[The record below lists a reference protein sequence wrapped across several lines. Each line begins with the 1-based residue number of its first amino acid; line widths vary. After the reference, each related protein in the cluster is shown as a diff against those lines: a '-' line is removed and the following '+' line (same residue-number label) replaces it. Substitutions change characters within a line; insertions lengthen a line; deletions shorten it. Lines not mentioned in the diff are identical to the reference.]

1 MQQKKLPIWLPMALS
16 GAVIIGIVIG
26 YLLNASQNG
35 GSFLKANRK
44 GNVVSEV
51 YSLIQNK
58 YVDSL
63 QLDSINIAV
72 LQSMLQELDPH
83 SIYISKEDLQN
94 INEGM
99 EGSFF
104 GLGVM
109 YEIIDDTP
117 HIVKILPNGPA
128 QKAGLQVGDKILKA
142 NDSIVF
148 TGKMVNEDFVR
159 KNMRGPEGTNIKL
172 NFLRDGVAKQLYV
185 KRGMIPIPSID
196 ASYLIAPKT
205 GYISINKF
213 ADRTYEEFMDALE
226 PLTKQGINKL
236 ILDLRGNGGG
246 YMHAATAIADEFLED
261 DKLIVYTQGNNSKRE
276 NFTCKKP
283 GLFEKGELIV
293 LIDETSAS
301 ASEVLAGALQD
312 WDRATILGRRSF
324 GKGLVQQQF
333 NLSDGGA
340 LRLTVARYFTPLGR
354 NIQKPYKKKHFESY
368 EDDIYNRFENG
379 ELMNA
384 DSSKPKGQSFK
395 TPKGKIVFGGGGIT
409 PDIFVG
415 IDTLKFK
422 SMKQHYKLGSSLY
435 TYAYYHFLANKAAFA
450 NIKNTDEI
458 KALIT
463 PQTINWNKLQS
474 IAIKDSV
481 SYNFNNEENKQLIT
495 QKLQAY
501 LARQVLDISSYYKIM
516 NTTDD
521 FVLKAIEQMRK

>member
-1 MQQKKLPIWLPMALS
+1 MHQKKLPLWLPMAFS
-16 GAVIIGIVIG
+16 GAVIVGIIIG
-26 YLLNASQNG
+26 YVLSGSQNG
-35 GSFLKANRK
+35 GSFFKVNSK
-44 GNVVSEV
+44 GNVVSEA
-51 YSLIQNK
+51 YNLIQNK

-63 QLDSINIAV
+63 QLDSINNGV
-72 LQSMLQELDPH
+72 LESMLQQLDPH
-83 SIYISKEDLQN
+83 SVYIPKEDLQG

-117 HIVKILPNGPA
+117 NIVKVLPNGPA

-142 NDSIVF
+142 NDSIAF
-148 TGKMVNEDFVR
+148 TGKKVDEGFVR

-172 NFLRDGVAKQLYV
+172 GFLRDGLVKELYI

-196 ASYLIAPKT
+196 ASYIIAPKT

-213 ADRTYEEFMDALE
+213 ADRTYNEFMDALE
-226 PLTKQGINKL
+226 PLTKQGITKL

-261 DKLIVYTQGNNSKRE
+261 EKLIVYTQGTKSKRE
-276 NFTCKKP
+276 DMFCKKP

-312 WDRATILGRRSF
+312 WDRATIMGRRSF

-340 LRLTVARYFTPLGR
+340 LRLTVARYYTPLGR
-354 NIQKPYKKKHFESY
+354 NIQKPYEKKHFEAY
-368 EDDIYNRFENG
+368 EEDIYNRYEKG
-379 ELMNA
+379 ELAQM
-384 DSSKPKGQSFK
+384 DSSKPKGPSFK
-395 TPKGKIVFGGGGIT
+395 TPKGKLVYGGGGIT
-409 PDIFVG
+409 PDVFIG
-415 IDTLKFK
+415 LDTLKFK
-422 SMKQHYKLGSSLY
+422 SMKQQYKLGSCIY
-435 TYAYYHFLANKAAFA
+435 TYAYYHYLANKAAFA
-450 NIKNTDEI
+450 NVKNTDEI
-458 KALIT
+458 KSLIT
-463 PQTINWNKLQS
+463 PTSINWNKLKA
-474 IAIKDSV
+474 IGIKDSV
-481 SYNFNNEENKQLIT
+481 IYNFDNTTNQQVIA

-501 LARQVLDISSYYKIM
+501 LARQVLDVSSYYKIM

-521 FVLKAIEQMRK
+521 MVTKALERLK